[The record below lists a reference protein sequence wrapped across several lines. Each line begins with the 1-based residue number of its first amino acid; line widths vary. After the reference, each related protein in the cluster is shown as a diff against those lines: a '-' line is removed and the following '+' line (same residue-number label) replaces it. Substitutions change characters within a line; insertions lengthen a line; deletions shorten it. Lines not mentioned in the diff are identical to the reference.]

1 MKYIFVLICLMV
13 IHNQAIS
20 QTSTTKKEKK
30 VVTIQQSTDKDGNEV
45 IEKKILEGDA
55 VKNEKIEKD
64 GKVIRITVD
73 SLGNR
78 KEIIFNR
85 NNDIRIVD
93 EDEDEEGGIS
103 IFGSGSDNYTERTVI
118 VKKNADGSVEIKE
131 KSGRDHQINFKVDST
146 EAKKPNIGVMLNDEL
161 KITDLV
167 KGGAAE
173 EGGLESGDV
182 LTHIDGAFI
191 NDYDHLKEI
200 VSKKKVGDQVSI
212 TYLRDRKEMKS
223 SITLK
228 GGSTRIYFNR

>member
-1 MKYIFVLICLMV
+1 MKYIFVLTCLMV
-13 IHNQAIS
+13 IHFQAVS
-20 QTSTTKKEKK
+20 QSSTTKKEKK

-55 VKNEKIEKD
+55 VKDEKIEKD

-131 KSGRDHQINFKVDST
+131 KSGGDHPINFKVDST
-146 EAKKPNIGVMLNDEL
+146 EARKPNIGVMLNDEL

-173 EGGLESGDV
+173 DGGLKSGDV
-182 LTHIDGAFI
+182 LTHIDGTFI
-191 NDYDHLKEI
+191 KDYDHLKEI
-200 VSKKKVGDQVSI
+200 VSKKKIGDQVTI

-223 SITLK
+223 NITLK